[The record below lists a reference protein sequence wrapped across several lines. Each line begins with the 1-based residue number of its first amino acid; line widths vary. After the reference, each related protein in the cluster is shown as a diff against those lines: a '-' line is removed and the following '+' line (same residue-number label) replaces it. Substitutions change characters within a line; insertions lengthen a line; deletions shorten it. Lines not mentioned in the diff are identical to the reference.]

1 METFKSTESPRRVSP
16 VNVYYHFYSG
26 ERVASLAA
34 LRVVY
39 EWARRQP
46 VAPVFTSEYLAMVE
60 GFRTARVARA
70 GAGYRVWDHGALRTI
85 RFDAGRFDAGH
96 GAVDMT
102 RSRGVLGFTRHQGSL
117 YVHLEGPGEAL
128 IVPAAAPGPGPYL
141 AAASHRVSRW
151 QRHGKDWSFKLD
163 GIGTK
168 SAEIG
173 GLRAG
178 EETQV
183 EISGSEG
190 TRHVRARVSNEGVL
204 ALTLGD
210 GPEVQ
215 VRVL

>member
-1 METFKSTESPRRVSP
+1 
-16 VNVYYHFYSG
+16 
-26 ERVASLAA
+26 VASLAA

-85 RFDAGRFDAGH
+85 RFDAGRFDAGRSDASH
-96 GAVDMT
+96 FAVDMT

-128 IVPAAAPGPGPYL
+128 IVPAATPGPGPYL
-141 AAASHRVSRW
+141 AATSHRVSRW
-151 QRHGKDWSFKLD
+151 HRQGKDLSFKLE
-163 GIGTK
+163 GIGAK

-178 EETQV
+178 EEIQV
-183 EISGSEG
+183 EIGGREG